1 MRQATMI
8 TVIIPSYNEEKVIS
22 RTLKTMTAGALP
34 GELDVIVVC
43 NGCTDD
49 TVSVAGNF
57 GPPVRVIGTG
67 LAGKT
72 VALNLGDKA
81 ATSFPRVY
89 ADADVHLTID
99 AIRNLANRL
108 ETGDVLAVAPI
119 ANIDLKDCSWLV
131 RTYYEIRSLLPSGR
145 EGIGGSGVYALS
157 EAGRSRFSEF
167 PKLTADDGYVRIQ
180 FKPEERETLTSV
192 SSTVFAPRTVWDLI
206 TTKTRSQYGSLEL
219 ASRFPALWKNK
230 GDSNDAAL
238 VELFRH
244 PLLWHKLLVYC
255 LVTIIAKRRARIRML
270 TGNPAWLRDETS
282 RVAAE

>member
-1 MRQATMI
+1 MI
-8 TVIIPSYNEEKVIS
+8 SVIVPAHNERSVIS
-22 RTLKTMTAGALP
+22 RTLKTMTARAIP

-49 TVSVAGNF
+49 TAAVAGSF
-57 GPPVRVIGTG
+57 GPPVRVIETG

-72 VALNLGDKA
+72 LALNLGDKA
-81 ATSFPRVY
+81 ATFFPRIY
-89 ADADVHLTID
+89 ADADVHITIETM
-99 AIRNLANRL
+99 RTLANRL

-131 RTYYEIRSLLPSGR
+131 RAYYEIRSLLPSGR

-157 EAGRSRFSEF
+157 EAGRGRFREF

-180 FKPEERETLTSV
+180 FKPEERETLTSA

-206 TTKTRSQYGSLEL
+206 TTKTRSHYGSLEL
-219 ASRFPALWKNK
+219 ASRFPDLWKNK
-230 GDSNDAAL
+230 GDNNDTAL
-238 VELFRH
+238 VELFRR
-244 PLLWHKLLVYC
+244 PLLWHKLSVYC
-255 LVTIIAKRRARIRML
+255 IVTIIAKRRARIRMR
-270 TGNPAWLRDETS
+270 TGNTTWLRDETS

>member
-1 MRQATMI
+1 MI
-8 TVIIPSYNEEKVIS
+8 SVIIPAYNERSVIA
-22 RTLKTMTAGALP
+22 RTLKSMTAGALP

-43 NGCTDD
+43 NGCTDE
-49 TVSVAGNF
+49 TASVAGNF
-57 GPPVRVIGTG
+57 GPPVRVLETR

-72 VALNLGDKA
+72 LALNLGDKA

-89 ADADVHLTID
+89 ADADVHITID

-131 RTYYEIRSLLPSGR
+131 RAYYEIRSLLPSGH

-157 EAGRSRFSEF
+157 EEGRSRFREF

-180 FKPEERETLTSV
+180 FKPEERETLTSF

-219 ASRFPALWKNK
+219 ASRFPDLWKNK
-230 GDSNDAAL
+230 GANNDTAL
-238 VELFRH
+238 VELFGH
-244 PLLWHKLLVYC
+244 PRLWHKLSVYC
-255 LVTIIAKRRARIRML
+255 LITIMAKRRARIRMR
-270 TGNPAWLRDETS
+270 TGNTAWLRDETS